1 MERGEHF
8 KRIEQP
14 TMAQIQYL
22 LELEKCG
29 QTKGVQGSI
38 AKICGVN
45 PSTVYRFFN
54 TCIEKGILDENLKF
68 TEYGQVWI
76 DKYRNLI
83 ERLTNYLTNIGGNEN
98 EVRESMKQMI
108 EHIDIYMLERMLLN
122 YEQQK
127 SVSVSRHRRLDSE
140 VIGNIQRYNH
150 YKVKYGIYKLN
161 KRLNDSPF
169 SMAMN
174 GFEKKGSILW
184 EDGEAY
190 LVLHLKDM
198 EARSRL
204 NGQEMVG
211 HLDILKYE
219 ENNVLT
225 AARMTNGNIY
235 IPLSACA
242 IHYYDNG
249 NIIAKVAITVRCS
262 VGHQHM
268 PESTALMFFW
278 L

>member
-22 LELEKCG
+22 LELEKCS
-29 QTKGVQGSI
+29 QTKGIQGSI
-38 AKICGVN
+38 AKICGVD
-45 PSTVYRFFN
+45 PSTVYCFFN
-54 TCIEKGILDENLKF
+54 TRIEKGILDENLKF
-68 TEYGQVWI
+68 TEYGQIWI
-76 DKYRNLI
+76 EKYKNLI
-83 ERLTNYLTNIGGNEN
+83 EGLTHYLTNIGGNEK
-98 EVRESMKQMI
+98 EVRESLKQMI

-127 SVSVSRHRRLDSE
+127 SAGVSKHRKLDSE
-140 VIGNIQRYNH
+140 VVGNIQQYNN

-161 KRLNDSPF
+161 KRLGDSPF

-174 GFEKKGSILW
+174 GFEKNGSILW

-190 LVLHLKDM
+190 LVLHLKDI

-211 HLDILKYE
+211 HLALLKYE

-225 AARMTNGNIY
+225 AARMSNGNIY

-242 IHYYDNG
+242 IHYYDNS
-249 NIIAKVAITVRCS
+249 NIIARVAITVRCS